1 MKPWSAVATTTVSVP
16 DSLAQQLSERGV
28 DALEL
33 ARGLR
38 ALRAVAMRRGV
49 VGGPVGVD
57 ELAFRARF
65 HRGLDLGNEALQLS
79 YARRSAFAQWYRLY
93 SEAMIS
99 AEDTTIA
106 RACMLS
112 KIGFAVNALL
122 GTEAFV
128 AQRQHVAARAEGQ
141 RRCHAARLAEIRVP
155 AGDAVLERCAAGVR
169 GGDRRCGGR
178 GKHRGERASPPA
190 RQLAA
195 RALTHQVV
203 VAQAVD
209 DDEHD
214 IARGA
219 RVPGGSS
226 SASGGCRRAPSARLD
241 QRSDRLTRLPPP
253 VRGQN
258 AGLHDREILK
268 VECVHP
274 LPRFSPCGSKSIS
287 TRTFRFSKA
296 SRKRQLEQAFAPLL
310 EYLDADGL
318 SDVKSLE
325 PEEPGIRFDEK
336 DLLLYLCWTGE
347 IGRSFHGALEA
358 TLENLGPYCYEA
370 VEVDVTT
377 YLENGEQESKL
388 LFVGPT
394 AQAIH
399 EAQRRCM
406 VEDVA
411 AILGRQFDKAAVTQV
426 SALVNE
432 LFDRDWKEKASQEKK
447 PERAFETYTRPSRKN
462 LH

>member
-1 MKPWSAVATTTVSVP
+1 MRLEVHLHADIPILEGVS
-16 DSLAQQLSERGV
+16 
-28 DALEL
+28 
-33 ARGLR
+33 
-38 ALRAVAMRRGV
+38 
-49 VGGPVGVD
+49 
-57 ELAFRARF
+57 
-65 HRGLDLGNEALQLS
+65 
-79 YARRSAFAQWYRLY
+79 
-93 SEAMIS
+93 
-99 AEDTTIA
+99 
-106 RACMLS
+106 
-112 KIGFAVNALL
+112 
-122 GTEAFV
+122 
-128 AQRQHVAARAEGQ
+128 
-141 RRCHAARLAEIRVP
+141 
-155 AGDAVLERCAAGVR
+155 
-169 GGDRRCGGR
+169 
-178 GKHRGERASPPA
+178 
-190 RQLAA
+190 
-195 RALTHQVV
+195 
-203 VAQAVD
+203 
-209 DDEHD
+209 
-214 IARGA
+214 
-219 RVPGGSS
+219 
-226 SASGGCRRAPSARLD
+226 
-241 QRSDRLTRLPPP
+241 
-253 VRGQN
+253 
-258 AGLHDREILK
+258 
-268 VECVHP
+268 
-274 LPRFSPCGSKSIS
+274 
-287 TRTFRFSKA
+287 
-296 SRKRQLEQAFAPLL
+296 KRQLEQAFAPLL